1 MNSVR
6 TNHDQA
12 RTTGLTYR
20 IEPPAA
26 ISDVQFGFEVDRTK
40 QKKRATSKSSSLY
53 VSTQKLRENVH
64 AW

>member
-26 ISDVQFGFEVDRTK
+26 ISDVQFEFEVDRTK
-40 QKKRATSKSSSLY
+40 
-53 VSTQKLRENVH
+53 
-64 AW
+64 